1 MSGSSPES
9 DKDTDKANDKDKDME
24 EMTKGVEMVDI
35 GGDEFSLEV
44 LTQQFKQCQEVSE
57 EVSI

>member
-1 MSGSSPES
+1 MSGGTTPES
-9 DKDTDKANDKDKDME
+9 DKDME
-24 EMTKGVEMVDI
+24 KMTKSVEMVDI

-44 LTQQFKQCQEVSE
+44 LTQQFKQSQEVSE